1 MPYLRS
7 AIGDMIIQS
16 SAELGRLVAR
26 ARRHRKLTQGQLARE
41 LHVSQPWISE
51 IESGKETARVGA
63 VLRVLT
69 YLGVRLAVSEA
80 PWTAATQRSEPRTK
94 AGAVSL
100 DAILERHTS
109 KPPRRK

>member
-1 MPYLRS
+1 
-7 AIGDMIIQS
+7 MIIQS

-26 ARRHRKLTQGQLARE
+26 ARRHRKLTQNQLARE

-69 YLGVRLAVSEA
+69 YLGVRLTVGAA
-80 PWTAATQRSEPRTK
+80 PWLADAPGSGPAPRPGT
-94 AGAVSL
+94 VSL
-100 DAILERHTS
+100 DAVLARHS
-109 KPPRRK
+109 AKPQRRK